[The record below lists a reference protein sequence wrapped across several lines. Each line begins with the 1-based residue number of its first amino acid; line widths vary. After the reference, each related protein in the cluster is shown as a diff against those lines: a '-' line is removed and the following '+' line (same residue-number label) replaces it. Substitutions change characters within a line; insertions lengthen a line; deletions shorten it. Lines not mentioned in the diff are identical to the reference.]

1 VPNFSL
7 SMPQPST
14 SAQNRPSAA
23 ASRAFI
29 LICTSLVAMPQ
40 ILKAAVTWAAATRRM
55 LEQALALVDLADPA
69 ESSAEGEPL

>member
-1 VPNFSL
+1 
-7 SMPQPST
+7 MPK
-14 SAQNRPSAA
+14 
-23 ASRAFI
+23 
-29 LICTSLVAMPQ
+29 